1 MSQGP
6 VSYNHDYYQEKSET
20 KGNLQSTAELSYY
33 FTRSISKPFNCS
45 LEVNRLLSHSEFV

>member
-20 KGNLQSTAELSYY
+20 KGNLQSTAELSCK
-33 FTRSISKPFNCS
+33 RHP
-45 LEVNRLLSHSEFV
+45 